1 MGQGQT
7 GGAWEL
13 RFRLSEL
20 AWAALQLGTGIR
32 NYLSGGPGDYD
43 SWTWVLLAAYFAAL
57 LGLDLSAL
65 YCGEVRAV
73 RRQRLFWL
81 AGTLLTAVG
90 GGLLL
95 KHFPG
100 RFLLVPAPF
109 YAIAPLFVRLLHLQ
123 LGLPLEDALLRC
135 ALAALLLSGA
145 HLAYF
150 SFLAGRSGRR
160 KSDGPVG
167 A

>member
-32 NYLSGGPGDYD
+32 NYLSGGAYD

-65 YCGEVRAV
+65 YYGGEGAV

-95 KHFPG
+95 KQLPG

-123 LGLPLEDALLRC
+123 LELPLEDALLRC

-150 SFLAGRSGRR
+150 SVLAGRSGRR